1 VNAHP
6 QKTIAESD
14 VKAIAA
20 GLVPE
25 LRQRAMQTD
34 RDRRVPPE
42 NIKLLADSGL
52 LGIFRAKKW
61 GGRELSM
68 RAHVDAVSTVAE
80 GCQATAWV
88 LGVYHAHDYIIG
100 HMSEKAQEEVYTTSP
115 HQAVSAVIGPRGKAV
130 RKSDGSYV
138 LSGFWP
144 FASGNAASD
153 WMLLGAEVFDEDN
166 SKLDEGDLL
175 VPVRDIVAIDD
186 WHVAGLQG
194 TGSNSV
200 KCTNV
205 VVPAHRFVSLPAIL
219 ENQTPVFARRD
230 TPAIYRCQGGPALGM
245 FIATSTIGAAKS
257 ALQEFLKVVPGKKV
271 LYTEHISHEWSAL
284 QKTVGE
290 AASMIHAAE
299 LIFYRAADD
308 VDDHARRGEKMPM
321 EMRGRIRMDI
331 AMVPRLCRDAVN
343 NLYTIGGAAGL
354 SLKSPIQLAARN
366 IQAANMHGFL
376 LYDAGAE
383 IYGRVLL
390 GVDPGTGVI

>member
-1 VNAHP
+1 
-6 QKTIAESD
+6 

-20 GLVPE
+20 SLGPV

-42 NIKLLADSGL
+42 NIKLLANSGL

-61 GGRELSM
+61 GGQELSM
-68 RAHVDAVSTVAE
+68 RAHVDAVSIVAQ

-115 HQAVSAVIGPRGKAV
+115 HQAVAAVIGPRGKAV

-153 WMLLGAEVFDEDN
+153 WMLLGAEVFDENN

-175 VPVRDIVAIDD
+175 VPVSDIIAIDD

-205 VVPAHRFVSLPAIL
+205 AVPAHRFVSLPAIL
-219 ENQTPVFARRD
+219 ENHTPVFARGD
-230 TPAIYRCQGGPALGM
+230 TPAIYKCQGGPALGM
-245 FIATSTIGAAKS
+245 FIATSTIGAARS

-271 LYTEHISHEWSAL
+271 MYTEHISHEWSAL
-284 QKTVGE
+284 QRTVGE
-290 AASMIHAAE
+290 AAAMIHAAE

-308 VDDHARRGEKMPM
+308 VDDYARRGEKMPM

>member
-1 VNAHP
+1 MNAHP
-6 QKTIAESD
+6 DKTIAESD
-14 VKAIAA
+14 VKALAA
-20 GLVPE
+20 SLIPE

-34 RDRRVPPE
+34 RDRKVPPE

-68 RAHVDAVSTVAE
+68 RAHVDAVSTVAQ

-115 HQAVSAVIGPRGKAV
+115 HQAVAAVIGPRGKAI

-144 FASGNAASD
+144 FASGNAAAD
-153 WMLLGAEVFDEDN
+153 WLLLGAEIFDESDN
-166 SKLDEGDLL
+166 KLDEGDLL
-175 VPVRDIVAIDD
+175 VPVSDVVAIDD

-205 VVPAHRFVSLPAIL
+205 AVPAHRFVSLPAIL
-219 ENQTPVFARRD
+219 ENQTPAFARHD
-230 TPAIYRCQGGPALGM
+230 TPTIYKCQGGPALGM

-257 ALQEFLKVVPGKKV
+257 ALEEFLKVVPGKKV

-308 VDDHARRGEKMPM
+308 VDDYARRGEKMPM

-331 AMVPRLCRDAVN
+331 VMVPRLCRDAVN

>member
-1 VNAHP
+1 MNVHVH
-6 QKTIAESD
+6 KSIAESD
-14 VKAIAA
+14 VKAIATS
-20 GLVPE
+20 LIPE
-25 LRQRAMQTD
+25 LRQRALQTEKD
-34 RDRRVPPE
+34 RKVPAE
-42 NIKLLADSGL
+42 NIRLLADNGL

-68 RAHVDAVSTVAE
+68 RAHVDAVSTVAQ

-88 LGVYHAHDYIIG
+88 LGIYHAHDYIIG
-100 HMSEKAQEEVYTTSP
+100 HMSEKAQADVYTTSP
-115 HQAVSAVIGPRGKAV
+115 YQAVAAVIGPRGKAV
-130 RKSDGSYV
+130 RKADGSYV

-144 FASGNAASD
+144 FASGNANSD
-153 WMLLGAEVFDEDN
+153 WMLLGAEIFDESDT
-166 SKLDEGDLL
+166 KLDEGDLL
-175 VPVRDIVAIDD
+175 VPMSDIVPIDD
-186 WHVAGLQG
+186 WYVAGMQG

-200 KCTNV
+200 KCSNV

-219 ENQTPVFARRD
+219 ENQTPAFARRD
-230 TPAIYRCQGGPALGM
+230 TPTVHKCQAGPALGM
-245 FIATSTIGAAKS
+245 FIATSAIGAAKS
-257 ALQEFLKVVPGKKV
+257 ALEEFLKVVPGKKV
-271 LYTEHISHEWSAL
+271 MYTEHISHEWSAL
-284 QKTVGE
+284 QRTLGE
-290 AASMIHAAE
+290 AAAMINSAE

-308 VDDHARRGEKMPM
+308 VDDYARRGEKMPM

-366 IQAANMHGFL
+366 IQATNMHGFL

-390 GVDPGTGVI
+390 GVDPGTGII